1 MSECLYGV
9 NLKRSYL
16 DQKVEVLSHIMTGLD
31 KELVHDYI
39 ARRVKNAQT
48 ESKREIQIDNVS
60 KTIMMDY
67 FNGDR
72 SFCLKSKRKGKK
84 SDG

>member
-9 NLKRSYL
+9 NLKKTYL
-16 DQKVEVLSHIMTGLD
+16 NQKVEVLSHIMTGLD
-31 KELVHDYI
+31 KNLVTSYI
-39 ARRVKNAQT
+39 ARKVKNAQT
-48 ESKREIQIDNVS
+48 ESGREIQIDNIA

-72 SFCLKSKRKGKK
+72 SFCLKSAKKGKK
-84 SDG
+84 FDE